1 MRMSVVWAFRDDVTE
16 QRVLTH
22 MWTYASG
29 VLKRT
34 LSAKTHAARIAQTNI
49 RQFVSGFR
57 ASCSF
62 HGLSSQL
69 LMWQIDTTPITA
81 CLLLKFMALNQQ

>member
-49 RQFVSGFR
+49 RQFVSGFCANFSSHAR
-57 ASCSF
+57 F
-62 HGLSSQL
+62 SQL
-69 LMWQIDTTPITA
+69 VMRQIDTPPSKA
-81 CLLLKFMALNQQ
+81 CLLLKSLTS